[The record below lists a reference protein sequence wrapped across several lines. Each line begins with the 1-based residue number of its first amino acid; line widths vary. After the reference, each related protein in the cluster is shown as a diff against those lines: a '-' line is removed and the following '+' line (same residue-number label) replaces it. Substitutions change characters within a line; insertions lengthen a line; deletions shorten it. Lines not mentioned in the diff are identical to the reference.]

1 MHRYTGDGES
11 QTPASPSPRYWRCRL
26 APALA
31 VALAAAA
38 AVGAGCGGGNGTPGP
53 IDADDVDGDPV
64 PDGGTD
70 GGGPALSYCP
80 TADDGLRGP
89 VMARV
94 RWADGIAFCIDGTE
108 VTNAQYAEFLA
119 AQVLLT
125 TQGPRCAW
133 NKTFA
138 PETVSTNGP
147 ACPPFDPTGRADH
160 PAVCV
165 DWCDADA
172 YCRWAGKH
180 LCEKPGG
187 GVVMNAGM
195 KNASEW
201 VIACTGDGAGD
212 YPYGMSAEAGRCV
225 DKLYPATTPGLRP
238 VKDAA
243 MCEGGV
249 PGLFDIAGNAWEWHD
264 DCDEKSADGSG
275 DTCHPR
281 GGSFSSETVAAACL
295 SETPFFRKQV
305 AGDTGFRCCVDA
317 RFF

>member
-1 MHRYTGDGES
+1 MHRQTGYPGS
-11 QTPASPSPRYWRCRL
+11 HTTAFW
-26 APALA
+26 APGLALA
-31 VALAAAA
+31 VVLVAATGA
-38 AVGAGCGGGNGTPGP
+38 AGCGGGNGTPGLG
-53 IDADDVDGDPV
+53 DADPEIDGDPL
-64 PDGGTD
+64 PDGGADDD
-70 GGGPALSYCP
+70 GGPVLSQCP
-80 TADDGLRGP
+80 TNDDGLHGP
-89 VMARV
+89 SMARV
-94 RWADGIAFCIDGTE
+94 RWADGIAFCIDSTE
-108 VTNAQYAEFLA
+108 VTNAQYAEFLT
-119 AQVLLT
+119 AQIQLN
-125 TQGPRCAW
+125 TQGPRCGW
-133 NKTFA
+133 NTTFN
-138 PETVSTNGP
+138 PETLSTNGP
-147 ACPPFDPTGRADH
+147 TCPPFDPAGRASH
-160 PAVCV
+160 PVVCV

-180 LCEKPGG
+180 LCQKPGG

-225 DKLYPATTPGLRP
+225 DKLYPSTTPGLRP

-264 DCDEKSADGSG
+264 DCDEKSANGSD